1 MVEKKRHV
9 PQRSCI
15 ICKKKTA
22 KHKLL
27 RLALDERGRV
37 VLDVKA
43 KRPGRGAYVCP
54 SDACVAKLLT
64 KHGEKRLRWAFK
76 GKAKEIT
83 PKTID
88 EILVILKGA
97 TREHE

>member
-1 MVEKKRHV
+1 MVEKRRHV

-27 RLALDERGRV
+27 RLALDEKGRV
-37 VLDVKA
+37 VLDKEY
-43 KRPGRGAYVCP
+43 KQPGRGAYLCP
-54 SDACVAKLLT
+54 DDSCVAKLLT
-64 KHGEKRLRWAFK
+64 RHGEKRLRWAFK
-76 GKAKEIT
+76 GKAKDIT

-88 EILVILKGA
+88 EILAILKGA
-97 TREHE
+97 TRKHE